1 MRDPRILIGYLVLCS
16 SLAGCD
22 GSSGD
27 AARPSRPATVEPSEL
42 GPRGPALALGYAPG
56 AEPTERA
63 IAAAQESLRA
73 APDQPSAHVALATA
87 FMRRARETS
96 SGAYREY
103 ARDVIDAGRAQ
114 HPEHPRLRMLSA
126 MSLLDGHRFEA
137 AIDIATPLLALLPND
152 PTPHLLIG
160 DASLE
165 LGRYARA
172 ETAYQAAI
180 DLRPDLRS
188 YNRVGYMRWLYGDFE
203 GAVAALELALD
214 SGSARDPESMAWCFT
229 DLGAMHLRRGDTAP
243 ARAAAAAA
251 LELVDGYPPAL
262 ALDARAL
269 IKDGELQAAQTRL
282 QAAISAAPSAEELLR
297 LAELRQARGD
307 ATGAAQTLAEAERL
321 AAHDPRPLAHYWA
334 RHGSQ
339 PDRALALA
347 REALN
352 ARQNLWAYDTLALA
366 SARAGDIPGARAAMK
381 QARDLGLVDAE
392 FSLHAALVEL
402 EGGNTQGARAELEAA
417 LRQDARVDPRLADE
431 IRRRLGDA

>member
-1 MRDPRILIGYLVLCS
+1 MLGFRTVIGCVVLCS
-16 SLAGCD
+16 SLAGCET
-22 GSSGD
+22 SSEEGER
-27 AARPSRPATVEPSEL
+27 AAAPERVADTPRLPELALRYAPSQVPSEQ
-42 GPRGPALALGYAPG
+42 
-56 AEPTERA
+56 A
-63 IAAAQESLRA
+63 IAAAQRALRA
-73 APDQPSAHVALATA
+73 APDDASAQVALATA

-103 ARDVIDAGRAQ
+103 ARDVVDTGRATNPQ
-114 HPEHPRLRMLSA
+114 HPRLRMLSA
-126 MSLLDGHRFEA
+126 MLLLDGHRFEA
-137 AIDIATPLLALLPND
+137 AIEVATPLLAVAPND

-165 LGRYARA
+165 LGRYEQA
-172 ETAYQAAI
+172 ERAYQAAI

-229 DLGAMHLRRGDTAP
+229 DLGAMHLRRGETES

-262 ALDARAL
+262 VLDARAS
-269 IKDGELQAAQTRL
+269 IKEGELERAQSTLER
-282 QAAISAAPSAEELLR
+282 AMATAPSVEGLLR
-297 LAELRQARGD
+297 LAEVQQARGEGAS
-307 ATGAAQTLAEAERL
+307 ATRSVAEAERL
-321 AAHDPRPLAHYWA
+321 AAHDPRPLAHHWA
-334 RHGSQ
+334 RHGTR
-339 PDRALALA
+339 PARALALA
-347 REALN
+347 EEELR

-366 SARAGDIPGARAAMK
+366 SARAGDIAGARAAMK
-381 QARDLGLVDAE
+381 RARELGIVDAE

-402 EGGNTQGARAELEAA
+402 EGGNMLGARSELEAA
-417 LRQDARVDPRLADE
+417 LAQDARVDPLLAGE